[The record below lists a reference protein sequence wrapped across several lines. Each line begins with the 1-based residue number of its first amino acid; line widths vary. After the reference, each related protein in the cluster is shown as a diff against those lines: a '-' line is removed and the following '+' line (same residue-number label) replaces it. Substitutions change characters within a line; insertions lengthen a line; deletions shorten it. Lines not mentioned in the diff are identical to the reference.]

1 MCALLVA
8 LACGARVRIVK
19 PGYASHGS
27 GKSAGRAVAVGFVLR
42 AAPTERTEQLLRV
55 HNLTYTPRT
64 DPRGLIKRLQDFNN
78 SDPRADRVCAMA
90 ELSYLG
96 GMEAQRIDKQVAL
109 DLFGASVLYSYQYL
123 FDDRYHSTRNP
134 YDPQYRGV
142 CDLYNS
148 ALESGLRIICTS
160 RELKPETS
168 KTINTA
174 SGTWD
179 ITCKLRGSQWRP
191 ARFRPLR
198 VRLGF

>member
-1 MCALLVA
+1 MYAAFFDGIVCAHICCETTHAAHITIARHYHNASLQHFNNDGTPSRCAFV
-8 LACGARVRIVK
+8 CVVGCIGTGDRVRIVK

-27 GKSAGRAVAVGFVLR
+27 GKSAGRAVAVSVILR

-96 GMEAQRIDKQVAL
+96 GMEAQRVDKQVAL

-142 CDLYNS
+142 CDLYNC
-148 ALESGLRIICTS
+148 AWNR
-160 RELKPETS
+160 
-168 KTINTA
+168 
-174 SGTWD
+174 D
-179 ITCKLRGSQWRP
+179 
-191 ARFRPLR
+191 
-198 VRLGF
+198 